1 MKCIMLSTAVTGCW
15 KRIFPPFHMW
25 SLSGKK
31 LSLHSERK
39 KKKKSPYYGT
49 EPVRNF
55 MSQANNDGDK
65 INYQNNCGHRLRST
79 QARPCTEWPT

>member
-1 MKCIMLSTAVTGCW
+1 MYNAQHSSNWLLEKDIPSFSYVEFI
-15 KRIFPPFHMW
+15 R
-25 SLSGKK
+25 KK
-31 LSLHSERK
+31 IEPTFRKKK

-65 INYQNNCGHRLRST
+65 INYQNNCGHCLRST

>member
-1 MKCIMLSTAVTGCW
+1 MYNAQHSSNWLLEKDIPSFSYVEFI
-15 KRIFPPFHMW
+15 R
-25 SLSGKK
+25 KK
-31 LSLHSERK
+31 IEPTFRKK

-65 INYQNNCGHRLRST
+65 INYQNNCGHCLRST